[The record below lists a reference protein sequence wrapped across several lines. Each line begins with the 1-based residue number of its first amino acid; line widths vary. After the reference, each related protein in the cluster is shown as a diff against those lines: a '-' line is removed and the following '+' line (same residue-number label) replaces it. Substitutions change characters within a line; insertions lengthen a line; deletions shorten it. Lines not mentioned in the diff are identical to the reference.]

1 MSAKL
6 TDIQKRRLS
15 ILKPQFEKAIFNK
28 DLKTAKIVLSDIQ
41 TTLNL
46 NNHSTLLA
54 QYRNWFFE
62 LALDTDQYALA
73 ESGFI
78 SVRRSVSKNTR
89 IYLEASALLAICY
102 LRFSNVE
109 KAKPLIKEVLNN
121 NHVIKT
127 ERTRRLFNKNIIQ
140 RFDEEV
146 ALYSL
151 KNKYNTTSD
160 YKIETLENEV
170 SLLVSTKTE
179 DELYKLLG
187 SNVPETT
194 KSLLFEVDSFS
205 KNQLP
210 SAERILLTSP
220 QDAIKDEETGKTVFK
235 SFKRTIY
242 NSICDQNSAVYKM
255 WNDKVVGAVVNSKYI
270 ISAVAAALSS
280 ISIGFHALIVT
291 AAALVIRFGLD
302 VYCEHYKP
310 AGIMETRKK

>member
-1 MSAKL
+1 MSTKL
-6 TDIQKRRLS
+6 TDLQKRRLA
-15 ILKPQFEKAIFNK
+15 ILKPQFEKAIFKK
-28 DLKTAKIVLSDIQ
+28 DLNLAKIVLNDIQ
-41 TTLNL
+41 STLNI
-46 NNHSTLLA
+46 NNHTTLLA
-54 QYRNWFFE
+54 QYRNWYFE
-62 LALDTDQYALA
+62 LALDSDQYALA

-121 NHVIKT
+121 DHVIKT

-151 KNKYNTTSD
+151 KEKYNSPND
-160 YKIETLENEV
+160 YNLETLENEV
-170 SLLVSTKTE
+170 GLLVGTKTE
-179 DELYKLLG
+179 DELFTMLG
-187 SNVPETT
+187 NNVPETT
-194 KSLLFEVDSFS
+194 KSLLFEVDNFA

-210 SAERILLTSP
+210 SAERKLLTSP
-220 QDAIKDEETGKTVFK
+220 HDAIKDEETGKTVFQ

-242 NSICDQNSAVYKM
+242 NSICDQNSPVYKM
-255 WNDKVVGAVVNSKYI
+255 WNDKVIGAVMNSKYI
-270 ISAVAAALSS
+270 IGAVAAALSS
-280 ISIGFHALIVT
+280 ISIGVHALIIT

-310 AGIMETRKK
+310 KGIMETRKN